1 MKRYIGGNM
10 LVLYLSLIDDENDQ
24 EKFEKLY
31 NKYVSFLY
39 KIAVKKLNDS
49 YDAEDCVQETFF
61 YIAKNFEKVGDIDSV
76 STKCYLATIT
86 TGFAINKFK
95 STNRVETITI
105 EDAEES
111 DRYKDSILDFEKYDA
126 IEISAL
132 IDKLNE
138 TSRIYM
144 YLTYY
149 FGYTS
154 VEIAKMYSTNEATV
168 RQILSRARKQLKEY
182 LVRG

>member
-1 MKRYIGGNM
+1 M
-10 LVLYLSLIDDENDQ
+10 LALYLSLIDDEKDQ

-31 NKYVSFLY
+31 TTYASFLY
-39 KIAVKKLNDS
+39 NVAVKKVNDS
-49 YDAEDCVQETFF
+49 YDAEDCVQETFL

-76 STKCYLATIT
+76 STRCYLATIT

-95 STNRVETITI
+95 SVNTVETISI
-105 EDAEES
+105 EDAEEN
-111 DRYKDSILDFEKYDA
+111 DRYKDNILDFEKYDA
-126 IEISAL
+126 VEIAAL
-132 IDKLNE
+132 INKLNE

-182 LVRG
+182 LIRG